1 MSRISSPF
9 HQSTTFAVLW
19 NPPSKPYAPLLVPLW
34 SFRIRVV
41 GSLAHMRRGLIDD
54 NMFKQTVLKVTA
66 SGGLVT
72 VKTVHLPAL
81 FVVSI

>member
-1 MSRISSPF
+1 
-9 HQSTTFAVLW
+9 
-19 NPPSKPYAPLLVPLW
+19 
-34 SFRIRVV
+34 
-41 GSLAHMRRGLIDD
+41 MRRGLIDD